1 MRKIIKPV
9 AILKFYAMRGGTLV
23 NGPVVAYLG
32 AAQLQRHLS
41 EHDAALAVFP
51 LFCGLMLLSVLLGWI
66 EQVSG
71 IFGEEQR
78 HTWLKNPAYEDIA
91 KTRER
96 IERNTR

>member
-1 MRKIIKPV
+1 MIKLIKPV

-41 EHDAALAVFP
+41 EHSVPLAVFP

-66 EQVSG
+66 ERVSG

-78 HTWLKNPAYEDIA
+78 HTWERNPAYVDLS
-91 KTRER
+91 KKGNGT
-96 IERNTR
+96 